1 MSAVTKPILLD
12 ETFAA
17 KMDALTAAL
26 THTYYTLTVTALT
39 KDDVTV
45 TGQIVT
51 VREGGK
57 TGVVFATEAYNGQ
70 PVSFSLP
77 QGFHYYVEIS
87 NTLNHHFGPTYAE
100 GIINGTNKSVILYYS
115 DLSHITSARDIQEAL
130 NAGEDL
136 TGLVGESITCAKGN
150 STLAWD
156 VVHYTEDD
164 GVTLL
169 LHDTLPDQ
177 MQFDKPQALGWF
189 ESGLAVGNYK
199 FKHGNNYYYFAL
211 TQAIPVGGQLRATT
225 TMFETYAS
233 PTDASSIESGTV
245 STTEI
250 SGANDLGTT
259 GSDTGTYP
267 LNHMDRVNYGSN
279 NMVEGPLNYW
289 LNHDIAAG
297 TPIPSLSKYAR
308 AYTFNT
314 PGFLK
319 DLDQDFLDA
328 VADTEWKCA
337 TNTTFE
343 CPASMGG
350 VCTKGQ
356 RYTYTAKFSLASEKE
371 IFGVQQGTSVEA
383 GDFALQYFIGST
395 ADDRKKYYNNTARPW
410 WVRSPRSDA
419 YVERYVSTSGAVL
432 SSHATDTAGVVPA
445 CKIRKSEESAPIG
458 A

>member
-1 MSAVTKPILLD
+1 MSTVTKPILKD

-17 KMDALTAAL
+17 KMDALLAAL

-57 TGVVFATEAYNGQ
+57 TGVVYATEAYNGQ

-77 QGFHYYVEIS
+77 EGFHYYVEIS

-100 GIINGTNKSVILYYS
+100 GIIAGANKSVILYYS
-115 DLSHITSARDIQEAL
+115 DLSHITTATDIQEAL

-136 TGLVGESITCAKGN
+136 SNLVGETITCAKGN
-150 STLAWD
+150 ATLTWD
-156 VVHYTEDD
+156 VVNYSEED

-177 MQFDKPQALGWF
+177 MQFDKPQALAWF
-189 ESGLAVGNYK
+189 ESGLNAGSYK
-199 FKHGNNYYYFAL
+199 FKHGDTYYYFTL
-211 TQAIPVGGQLRATT
+211 TQNIPVGGQLRATT
-225 TMFETYAS
+225 SLFETYAS
-233 PTDASSIESGTV
+233 PTESGAVETGTV

-250 SGANDLGTT
+250 SGATDLGTT
-259 GSDTGTYP
+259 ASDAGTYP
-267 LNHMDRVNYGSN
+267 LNHMDRVSYGSN
-279 NMVEGPLNYW
+279 NMAEGPLNYW
-289 LNHDIAAG
+289 LNSDIAAG

-314 PGFLK
+314 PGFLT
-319 DLDQDFLDA
+319 DLDPNFLA
-328 VADTEWKCA
+328 AIVDTVWKCA

-350 VCTKGQ
+350 VTTKGQ

-371 IFGVQQGTSVEA
+371 IFGIQSGTSVEA
-383 GDFALQYFIGST
+383 GDFALQLYIGAEN
-395 ADDRKKYYNNTARPW
+395 ADRIKKYNNSARYW
-410 WVRSPRSDA
+410 WLRSPNSNA
-419 YVERYVSTSGAVL
+419 SVERGVGTSGAV
-432 SSHATDTAGVVPA
+432 SSNSAYSTYGVVPA
-445 CKIRKSEESAPIG
+445 CKIRKSA
-458 A
+458 